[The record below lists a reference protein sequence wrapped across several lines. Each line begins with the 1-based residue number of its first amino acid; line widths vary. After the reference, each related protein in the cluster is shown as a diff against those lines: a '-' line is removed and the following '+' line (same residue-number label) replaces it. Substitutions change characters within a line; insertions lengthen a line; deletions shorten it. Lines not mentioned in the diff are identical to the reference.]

1 MVIVDNALYR
11 EGERVDLGAAPHELE
26 RVHDAAT
33 GDDDFV
39 WVGLHEPTR
48 QELDAVKSLY
58 GLHNL
63 ALEDAEKAH
72 QRPKV
77 EHYDASVFIV
87 LKTLW
92 YVEETD
98 QVETGEIS
106 IFVGENFV
114 ITVRHGE
121 GLSLAGARHDL
132 EEMHDVLRHGPSA
145 VVYAVCDQ
153 VVDRY
158 AEVAN
163 AVQEDVDEVEVSV
176 FSIERTKDAERIYIL
191 KRELAEMRRAVM
203 PLREPLNRFATGSVK
218 GIHRDA
224 APYFRDVT
232 DHLSRVADSIDSL
245 DSLLS
250 TAFEAHLAQL
260 SLQQN
265 EDMRTITVIVGVVA
279 APTLIAA
286 IYGMNFEHMPELSW
300 PFGYPLALLLM
311 FLSSAAVFLFARSRG
326 WIGGQPEE
334 DLRRSGPPPRAGR
347 E

>member
-1 MVIVDNALYR
+1 VIVDNALYR
-11 EGERVDLGAAPHELE
+11 HGERVELGAEPHELE
-26 RVHDAAT
+26 RVHAEAT
-33 GDDDFV
+33 GEHDFV
-39 WVGLHEPTR
+39 WVGLHEPEKE
-48 QELDAVKSLY
+48 ELEAVAELY
-58 GLHNL
+58 GLHGL

-77 EHYDASVFIV
+77 ENYDGSMFIV

-92 YVEETD
+92 YVDETD

-106 IFVGENFV
+106 LFVGEKFV

-121 GLSLAGARHDL
+121 GLSLAGARSDL
-132 EEMHDVLRHGPSA
+132 EQMHDVLRHGPSA

-158 AEVAN
+158 AEVAD
-163 AVQEDVDEVEVSV
+163 AVEEDVDEVEVSV

-203 PLREPLNRFATGSVK
+203 PLRDPMHRFATGSVP

-232 DHLSRVADSIDSL
+232 DHLSRVADTIDSL

-260 SLQQN
+260 ALQQN
-265 EDMRTITVIVGVVA
+265 DDMRTITVVVGVVA
-279 APTLIAA
+279 APTLVAA
-286 IYGMNFEHMPELSW
+286 IYGMNFEHMPELDW
-300 PFGYPLALLLM
+300 PLGYPLALLLM
-311 FLSSAAVFLFARSRG
+311 FLSSTAVFLFARSKG
-326 WIGGQPEE
+326 WIGAKG
-334 DLRRSGPPPRAGR
+334 DRDVRRSAPRPRAGR